1 MGALPTQDPTL
12 LSSRTGVPLT
22 LCESQTHVGDETQS
36 ESEGSIP
43 GGKKSITIM
52 NFITFLVGKK
62 KSLNLTNVSV
72 STFQRNRTGRPI
84 SMLYLLYIYKYI

>member
-12 LSSRTGVPLT
+12 LSSSPGVPLR
-22 LCESQTHVGDETQS
+22 LRESQTHVGDETQS
-36 ESEGSIP
+36 ESEDSIP

-62 KSLNLTNVSV
+62 KIFESHKC
-72 STFQRNRTGRPI
+72 I
-84 SMLYLLYIYKYI
+84 SQHFPEKQNW